1 MTFVQTKKIFQS
13 NQVYLN
19 QQGLYRKMKTIKK
32 KKINILFQIIIT
44 TNMKTI
50 ITEITIIIT
59 GTSKLV
65 RQ

>member
-65 RQ
+65 HQ